1 VNRQKKPWWYISRT
15 RRQSLVLGLLMWVLT
30 AVQVSN
36 NLLGEPG
43 TWWQWALAVLMFTL
57 GGYQLLA
64 WRVRGAR
71 ESQPSTT

>member
-1 VNRQKKPWWYISRT
+1 
-15 RRQSLVLGLLMWVLT
+15 MWVLT